1 MNRSD
6 LALRSLSG
14 LRLGDAFG
22 ERFLVGEPAESLDRI
37 ANRELPSGVWPWTDD
52 TAQAHT
58 LTEHLLSR
66 GEVVQ
71 DELALAFA
79 QTFLADP
86 ARGYGRGAHDLLLRI
101 ALGEDW
107 RTLTRAAFGGMG
119 SMGNGAAMR
128 VAPLG
133 AYFCHD
139 LDAVAREAYR
149 SAEVSHGNINAIAGA
164 VGVAIATAG
173 VATDKPDD
181 ELWHEIL
188 ERTPPCLTRDRLAAA
203 SRLPTAT
210 VPTEAARTLGSG
222 ERLCAHDT
230 VPFCVWIVLTSRR
243 AGYEECLWRTLSGLG
258 DCDTTCAIVGGM
270 LAANEEI
277 ELPPTWLDHA
287 EPIG

>member
-1 MNRSD
+1 M
-6 LALRSLSG
+6 SG

-22 ERFLVGEPAESLDRI
+22 ERFLVGEPEEVTLDRI
-37 ANRELPSGVWPWTDD
+37 ANRELPSGLWPWTDD
-52 TAQAHT
+52 TAQAHA
-58 LTEHLLSR
+58 LTEHLLLR

-71 DELALAFA
+71 DELALVFA
-79 QTFLADP
+79 ETFLCDP
-86 ARGYGRGAHDLLLRI
+86 ARGYGQGARELLLRI

-107 RTLTRAAFGGMG
+107 RTLTAAAFGGMG

-133 AYFCHD
+133 AYFCSD
-139 LDAVAREAYR
+139 LDAVAQQAVR
-149 SAEVSHGNINAIAGA
+149 SAEVSHGNLNAIAGA

-173 VATDKPDD
+173 VATDTPDED
-181 ELWHEIL
+181 VWREIL
-188 ERTPPCLTRDRLAAA
+188 ARTPPSLTRDVLAAA
-203 SRLPTAT
+203 SQLPIGTA
-210 VPTEAARTLGSG
+210 PTYAADALGSG

-243 AGYEECLWRTLSGLG
+243 AGFEECLWRTVSGLG

-270 LAANEEI
+270 LAANEGI

-287 EPIG
+287 EPIE